1 MQRPVC
7 HLTAVLLVLLAVP
20 AVGADLM
27 EIAWGA
33 DGSYEQAFS
42 VSSTTPV
49 EICGRLPA
57 GASVRWRFEAD
68 APTEFN
74 VHHHEGRQV
83 HFAAKEDDSRR
94 AEGVLQVKQDHDY
107 CWMWTRKAL
116 PAASV
121 RVRLD
126 RLR

>member
-1 MQRPVC
+1 M
-7 HLTAVLLVLLAVP
+7 LFVLLATR
-20 AVGADLM
+20 AVATDLT
-27 EIAWGA
+27 EIAWGV

-42 VSSTTPV
+42 VSSTKPV

-57 GASVRWRFEAD
+57 GASVRWRFEGD

-83 HFAAKEDDSRR
+83 HFAAKEDGSRK
-94 AEGVLQVKQDHDY
+94 AEGMLEVKQDQDY
-107 CWMWTRKAL
+107 CWMWTKKAS

-121 RVRLD
+121 RIRLD
-126 RLR
+126 RSR